1 LVSIV
6 PVFIICMFAYQKTFE
21 ETKERTRMFTTN
33 VITLASKNITHMI
46 ESLENDSIDIAYN
59 DVLQSTLRD
68 YGKLSKHEIFRRE
81 KRLTDI
87 CTKKYIY
94 NPIVTDIIALTNHY
108 QPLLCFGDP
117 YFRLSPSTESLKRVT
132 SKLNRDGSMVIY
144 YPFNQNFEKRYSPEI
159 KYNRGN
165 GFVLCRTIKSRED
178 NQVLGILILRIDDL
192 QIRKKFESI
201 NMGAGSEITIINSDA
216 QIIFSTSNKYQPG
229 DINNELF
236 FIDIFNSKKQKGV
249 RDVILNGKEH
259 LGVYNRIDGTDWVLW
274 GLIPYDYLNSHSR
287 TIGLAIIGIGCACSF
302 FAFLI
307 ARILLD
313 SFINPLKKLDTAMEM
328 VVNGDFD
335 ATYMHDLA
343 PDELGELSRKF
354 AWMTG
359 ELNARTKQII
369 EKENQ
374 KKEYEIKALQ
384 RQVNPHFMLNTLN
397 TIAYLARIQGVDN
410 IEKVTNALINLLIA
424 SSGKESSLI
433 PVSKEISY
441 IRDYINIQ
449 EFKFGYPLEVR
460 YDIDEEIKDYL
471 VPCFILQPIV
481 ENALVHGIS
490 DMEVGGIINIIGKKN
505 DRQLHFIIM
514 DNGAGISEEKIQKL
528 LKPETEE
535 RKSHLSGIGIKNVN
549 DRIQLLFGSEYG
561 LTINSIKNE
570 MTEVIIKLPI
580 LYSEED
586 NDESYTDCR

>member
-1 LVSIV
+1 
-6 PVFIICMFAYQKTFE
+6 
-21 ETKERTRMFTTN
+21 
-33 VITLASKNITHMI
+33 
-46 ESLENDSIDIAYN
+46 
-59 DVLQSTLRD
+59 
-68 YGKLSKHEIFRRE
+68 
-81 KRLTDI
+81 
-87 CTKKYIY
+87 
-94 NPIVTDIIALTNHY
+94 
-108 QPLLCFGDP
+108 
-117 YFRLSPSTESLKRVT
+117 
-132 SKLNRDGSMVIY
+132 
-144 YPFNQNFEKRYSPEI
+144 
-159 KYNRGN
+159 
-165 GFVLCRTIKSRED
+165 
-178 NQVLGILILRIDDL
+178 
-192 QIRKKFESI
+192 
-201 NMGAGSEITIINSDA
+201 
-216 QIIFSTSNKYQPG
+216 
-229 DINNELF
+229 
-236 FIDIFNSKKQKGV
+236 
-249 RDVILNGKEH
+249 
-259 LGVYNRIDGTDWVLW
+259 
-274 GLIPYDYLNSHSR
+274 
-287 TIGLAIIGIGCACSF
+287 
-302 FAFLI
+302 
-307 ARILLD
+307 
-313 SFINPLKKLDTAMEM
+313 
-328 VVNGDFD
+328 
-335 ATYMHDLA
+335 
-343 PDELGELSRKF
+343 
-354 AWMTG
+354 
-359 ELNARTKQII
+359 
-369 EKENQ
+369 
-374 KKEYEIKALQ
+374 
-384 RQVNPHFMLNTLN
+384 MLNTLN